1 MFPLCKGGTHN
12 GGSGQKLNQR
22 LLEYEGLPLGEIDTS
37 GPHPLVLEKPGSV
50 LSSFHYAKSTFHMK
64 GTTFA

>member
-22 LLEYEGLPLGEIDTS
+22 LLEYEGLRLGEIDTS

>member
-22 LLEYEGLPLGEIDTS
+22 LLEYEAEHLGDFFVTVLYLPKLPKT
-37 GPHPLVLEKPGSV
+37 GSFFSEV
-50 LSSFHYAKSTFHMK
+50 QLH
-64 GTTFA
+64 